1 MRQRWDN
8 LPQMNQLK
16 YGTFYAIILDMGI
29 LQMLR
34 VVALL
39 GFSIYISWRLVKK
52 SDYAGWV
59 VILFYV
65 PILNILAILYFVSI
79 DWPIET
85 KLKRY
90 QEFFDNMPEELK
102 KKTGSPEEFYNQ
114 GLNEESVCMQC
125 ESRIPVGQKN
135 CPKCGWSYM
144 DPS

>member
-52 SDYAGWV
+52 SGYAGWGGHSFLRTHIKYFSHPV
-59 VILFYV
+59 FR
-65 PILNILAILYFVSI
+65 LY
-79 DWPIET
+79 
-85 KLKRY
+85 
-90 QEFFDNMPEELK
+90 
-102 KKTGSPEEFYNQ
+102 
-114 GLNEESVCMQC
+114 
-125 ESRIPVGQKN
+125 
-135 CPKCGWSYM
+135 
-144 DPS
+144 